1 MKKREVSLPLLM
13 LFSYLC
19 LVGAVLFLVT
29 AGCRLY
35 QGVTAQRSAN
45 EHLRTTLYYLQNQ
58 VAANDCAEGVQV
70 RKGPEGDLLAL
81 AMPENGCEVYVYT
94 WQGELVEEL
103 ALTGADPRPG
113 LAEAITPVSS
123 FGLNLNGDTLE
134 LEVDGNRAWMS
145 LRSEGEG
152 K

>member
-1 MKKREVSLPLLM
+1 MRIS
-13 LFSYLC
+13 
-19 LVGAVLFLVT
+19 VGQI
-29 AGCRLY
+29 Y
-35 QGVTAQRSAN
+35 AN
-45 EHLRTTLYYLQNQ
+45 IHNTFTDGNQ
-58 VAANDCAEGVQV
+58 VRGIIAL
-70 RKGPEGDLLAL
+70 DLSAMTGESADSFRLGRMCRL

-152 K
+152 E